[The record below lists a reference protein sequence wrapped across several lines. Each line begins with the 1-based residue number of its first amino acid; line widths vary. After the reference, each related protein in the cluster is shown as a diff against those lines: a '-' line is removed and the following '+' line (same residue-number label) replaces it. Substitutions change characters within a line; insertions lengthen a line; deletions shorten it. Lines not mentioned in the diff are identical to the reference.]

1 MSYGWSKFKSYE
13 HYKDAFQVAVGYSDH
28 TLGIE
33 VPIAA
38 VALGAEII
46 EKHFT
51 LDKTMEGPD
60 HVASLEPKW
69 IKKKWLEQFVI

>member
-1 MSYGWSKFKSYE
+1 MSDVNLTAMLTLQK
-13 HYKDAFQVAVGYSDH
+13 AFNIKVGYSDH

-38 VALGAEII
+38 VAMGACII
-46 EKHFT
+46 EKHIT

-60 HVASLEPKW
+60 SPSFAKS
-69 IKKKWLEQFVI
+69 F